1 MLKFFI
7 FILHIYLYIDSI
19 YASEVSKHLNHEK
32 DELKYASPTFDP
44 KKGTKVI
51 FYMPGN
57 EKGVIRNN
65 VQNGQHG
72 TQRNPSTVYPG
83 SEMKNE
89 KTGTA
94 NSEIYNKS
102 HGSSND
108 NNANNS
114 QNKTINL
121 HMDGNNSNN
130 SNSNNYDLNSEYE
143 KIRRK
148 EEEAARR
155 IARER
160 RADINRRNEGNN
172 SNKHNNQQY
181 GGYESGANTPNSR
194 VNINITNNRT
204 HRNPHNTNTDGHNN
218 NMYNTSNGDYTN
230 GGYSNGGYTNGGYSN
245 GGYSNGGYSNG
256 GYSNGGYANGG
267 SSNGDY
273 NNGDYTNGINNNMN
287 GKNNYNTTNGEYV
300 NGAYD
305 GLNNGSYKLIGNL
318 NNNQNVDNSYNQN
331 NENDK
336 LYTSNYNINLQDNQ
350 NSPDNNPNN
359 KSTFNTNIDS
369 SKSERPYFD
378 VYGREYDRNKYIPY
392 SRRNNLNTNQNGST
406 NNETNNYNTNQN
418 ESTNNGTNNYNT
430 NQNESTNNGTNNYNT
445 NQNGSTNN
453 GTNNYNTNQNG
464 STNNGTNNYNTNQN
478 GSTNNGTDNYNTNQ
492 DGSTNNGTN
501 NFNNNQNGSTRYGSN
516 SKGTYGPNGP
526 PYYVEHQEYDN
537 GKYMPDF
544 HVRDSKD
551 SIGPGGDYHN
561 LYQNTYGNEKNPN
574 IFPGSPHNINVYSV
588 HHKPDNVANGGL
600 NNGMNNGMNNT
611 MNNGLNNGM
620 NYGMNN
626 SGRIGLNNVHPSN
639 DIHNNGTEYSV
650 HYGNSDSNNTNESV
664 QNDYSD
670 SDYDDHNSGNK
681 KKVYKSVSER
691 NRKSASQDG
700 SELGYSDSDSDSE
713 YEVVN
718 GENKKY
724 RNKYKGN
731 NEKDKYENN
740 WDSDNYN
747 SDNEIK
753 DGYLSESE
761 REYARKKANEIEDK
775 MNKGEYSRKYK
786 SGKSNASR
794 YDTTQT
800 SDSDDSDIEANAF
813 YVDNGQE
820 MLIKEK
826 EHYSSDSEFH
836 NEESASIGNLNV
848 YFPAE
853 NYHFSTYM
861 GFDRRSFLLSNEIE
875 LEKMIGANFSNEVKN
890 YCSRHNVAQ
899 KKGSYLDISFE
910 YSRALEELRS
920 EMLID
925 FNKRKHLTNNTDDTI
940 LHMIENS
947 EKRKND
953 TNYKETYED
962 KDYANN
968 ANIFMND
975 YSNPL
980 SAKYNKILK
989 EYLCHLFVNNPG
1001 TKPLERLYYNSLALG
1016 ELVEPIRNKFKNLAS
1031 STIDFNYEIHMAS
1044 ASNIYLL
1051 AHFLVLSLAYLSYN
1065 EYFTKGTKSFYSLPT
1080 ILTANSD
1087 NSFFMLNEMCNIHY
1101 KPNKNFKKDI
1111 TFIPIES
1118 RPKRFTTF
1126 YGERRLTCD
1135 LLELVLNAIMLIN
1148 VNEINNVFSNN
1159 NVDGYENSLSF
1170 SNNAIRIF
1178 SKVCPKINNDNVLR
1192 CEFEE
1197 SSLYNPKIIK
1207 NDMSEKSSQKNL
1219 KKAFD
1224 LLRTYAEIES
1234 NTAEGNTS
1242 PYYVSLILDD
1252 MKYNDFYKYT
1262 LWYEPRE
1269 LIYGDLKGMRMTKKK
1284 NTKYIYNDFIKK
1296 SNKLRKNL
1304 IKNDLKYNLKSKGL
1318 VFLYAMIDKYGSIL
1332 NKSQKTKIQFLNNTS
1347 SIRYYLYLNKVI
1359 FKSAKTY
1366 LEIMKRVLKELQMS
1380 TNTPMKFLVRGN
1392 YIDNLNNIARNDN
1405 MFYANLFV
1413 LTALSRRD
1421 PVKDYYS
1428 DKRKMLSA
1436 TLSEKF
1442 ANSTSMLIPHKLRKL
1457 VVSMK
1462 KGFLKKKL
1470 LTSLAKIKLLQHI
1483 PAHMLENITTSIR
1496 FTTHTIATMQ
1506 IMQNA
1511 KYMSK
1516 NNYSQYDNKGM
1527 LARQIFTNGGFAE
1540 YADNLMAK
1548 WFSKGFEEYKR
1559 EQIENFK
1566 LENSINS
1573 ELRDSERVDE
1583 NDTSEESAKK
1593 KLKDL
1598 ELEEREKMKKENS
1611 FLFNQSDK
1619 WDQFINKE
1627 LVRALGLWLE
1637 FNDNPTNASS
1647 FVYKLVQDSKYL
1659 LENNLDN
1666 NILFSRTVKPTKQ
1679 TAFRRF
1685 FNKILSLGNMLL
1697 RKPSFR
1703 VEHALWFGA
1712 TIDIKKAF
1720 ILLEKV
1726 SELHKMLNNH
1736 DESWLI
1742 NEAFIEIV
1750 DHVVDLSTYKH
1761 VREPFGVARNPGMM
1775 AINPKY
1781 AELSHENRLRELQ
1794 NSMCADHCSSVWKVI
1809 SSFALHHLKNPDS
1822 LHTYESK
1829 FSKNSFGNKIDDKD
1843 FVHNFKMIL
1852 GGDAALHYFDNLL
1865 PKTMKKDLKAMKYG
1879 VSLTSA
1885 FSLKLTKI
1893 IFSQMQLPYLS
1904 QMFYMQAPY
1913 FGHFI
1918 GKWQKERQQSRIKEI
1933 MSFMTL
1939 GSLSAYTLFSAM
1951 DITQQAKDIGTGPVA
1966 TCFATRT
1973 TPPQQICLNS
1983 VVSTTL
1989 TNSTQSAMKC
1999 VFSVGLF
2006 ASIGPYLFA
2015 PMAGLAVWKIL
2026 KSEFKVLQRIDMAL
2040 KNVFKN
2046 MWNKFLSLKGISK
2059 LRGIFKRKKVMKKK
2073 IIENATRKMNEM
2085 KNNPEKAKAHQM
2097 ALKKNN
2103 NYSKGTY
2110 HYISYAK
2117 IKI

>member
-1 MLKFFI
+1 M
-7 FILHIYLYIDSI
+7 
-19 YASEVSKHLNHEK
+19 
-32 DELKYASPTFDP
+32 
-44 KKGTKVI
+44 
-51 FYMPGN
+51 
-57 EKGVIRNN
+57 
-65 VQNGQHG
+65 
-72 TQRNPSTVYPG
+72 
-83 SEMKNE
+83 
-89 KTGTA
+89 
-94 NSEIYNKS
+94 
-102 HGSSND
+102 
-108 NNANNS
+108 
-114 QNKTINL
+114 
-121 HMDGNNSNN
+121 
-130 SNSNNYDLNSEYE
+130 
-143 KIRRK
+143 
-148 EEEAARR
+148 
-155 IARER
+155 
-160 RADINRRNEGNN
+160 
-172 SNKHNNQQY
+172 
-181 GGYESGANTPNSR
+181 
-194 VNINITNNRT
+194 
-204 HRNPHNTNTDGHNN
+204 
-218 NMYNTSNGDYTN
+218 
-230 GGYSNGGYTNGGYSN
+230 
-245 GGYSNGGYSNG
+245 
-256 GYSNGGYANGG
+256 
-267 SSNGDY
+267 
-273 NNGDYTNGINNNMN
+273 
-287 GKNNYNTTNGEYV
+287 
-300 NGAYD
+300 
-305 GLNNGSYKLIGNL
+305 
-318 NNNQNVDNSYNQN
+318 
-331 NENDK
+331 
-336 LYTSNYNINLQDNQ
+336 
-350 NSPDNNPNN
+350 
-359 KSTFNTNIDS
+359 
-369 SKSERPYFD
+369 
-378 VYGREYDRNKYIPY
+378 
-392 SRRNNLNTNQNGST
+392 
-406 NNETNNYNTNQN
+406 
-418 ESTNNGTNNYNT
+418 
-430 NQNESTNNGTNNYNT
+430 
-445 NQNGSTNN
+445 
-453 GTNNYNTNQNG
+453 
-464 STNNGTNNYNTNQN
+464 
-478 GSTNNGTDNYNTNQ
+478 
-492 DGSTNNGTN
+492 
-501 NFNNNQNGSTRYGSN
+501 
-516 SKGTYGPNGP
+516 
-526 PYYVEHQEYDN
+526 
-537 GKYMPDF
+537 
-544 HVRDSKD
+544 
-551 SIGPGGDYHN
+551 
-561 LYQNTYGNEKNPN
+561 
-574 IFPGSPHNINVYSV
+574 
-588 HHKPDNVANGGL
+588 
-600 NNGMNNGMNNT
+600 NNGMNNGIHDDLYNSENST
-611 MNNGLNNGM
+611 FNNGLNN
-620 NYGMNN
+620 
-626 SGRIGLNNVHPSN
+626 SGRTGLNNAYPHN
-639 DIHNNGTEYSV
+639 GMLNNGTEYNV
-650 HYGNSDSNNTNESV
+650 HYGNSDSNNTNDSMLNE
-664 QNDYSD
+664 NYYSD
-670 SDYDDHNSGNK
+670 SDYDDHTPGNK
-681 KKVYKSVSER
+681 KKVYKSVAER
-691 NRKSASQDG
+691 NKKSASQD
-700 SELGYSDSDSDSE
+700 SLGAGFSDSDSDSE
-713 YEVVN
+713 YEVVD

-724 RNKYKGN
+724 KKKNKEN

-740 WDSDNYN
+740 WDSNNYN

-761 REYARKKANEIEDK
+761 REYARNKANEIEDK
-775 MNKGEYSRKYK
+775 MKKGEYSRKYK
-786 SGKSNASR
+786 NSKSNESGYASK
-794 YDTTQT
+794 QT

-826 EHYSSDSEFH
+826 EHYSSDSEH
-836 NEESASIGNLNV
+836 HKEESASIGNLNV
-848 YFPAE
+848 FFPAE

-861 GFDRRSFLLSNEIE
+861 GFDRRSFLPSNEIE

-890 YCSRHNVAQ
+890 YCSRQNVAQ
-899 KKGSYLDISFE
+899 KIGHYLNISFE

-920 EMLID
+920 EMILD

-940 LHMIENS
+940 LHMIENA

-953 TNYKETYED
+953 PNYKEAYEN

-968 ANIFMND
+968 ANIFMNE

-980 SAKYNKILK
+980 STKYNKILK

-1016 ELVEPIRNKFKNLAS
+1016 ELVEPIRNKFKSLAS

-1065 EYFTKGTKSFYSLPT
+1065 EYFTTGTKSFYSLPT

-1101 KPNKNFKKDI
+1101 NPNKNFKKDI

-1118 RPKRFTTF
+1118 RPKRTTTF

-1148 VNEINNVFSNN
+1148 INEINNVFSNN

-1170 SNNAIRIF
+1170 SHNAIRIF
-1178 SKVCPKINNDNVLR
+1178 SKVCPKINNDNVLK

-1207 NDMSEKSSQKNL
+1207 NDTSEKSSQKNL

-1224 LLRTYAEIES
+1224 LLRTYAEIEGHS
-1234 NTAEGNTS
+1234 AEGSTS

-1269 LIYGDLKGMRMTKKK
+1269 LIYGDIRGMQMKKK
-1284 NTKYIYNDFIKK
+1284 KKTKYIYNDFMKK
-1296 SNKLRKNL
+1296 STQLKKKL

-1332 NKSQKTKIQFLNNTS
+1332 NKSQKAKVQFLNSTS

-1366 LEIMKRVLKELQMS
+1366 LDIMKRVLEELQTS
-1380 TNTPMKFLVRGN
+1380 TNTPLKFLVRGN
-1392 YIDNLNNIARNDN
+1392 YIDNINNIARNDN

-1421 PVKDYYS
+1421 PVKDYYN

-1436 TLSEKF
+1436 TLAEKF

-1462 KGFLKKKL
+1462 KGLLKKKL
-1470 LTSLAKIKLLQHI
+1470 LTSLAKVKLLQHI
-1483 PAHMLENITTSIR
+1483 PAHMLENITSSIR

-1506 IMQNA
+1506 IIQNA

-1516 NNYSQYDNKGM
+1516 HNFSQYDSKGM
-1527 LARQIFTNGGFAE
+1527 LARQIFTKGGFAE

-1566 LENSINS
+1566 MENSIDS
-1573 ELRDSERVDE
+1573 ELKDSEREDE
-1583 NDTSEESAKK
+1583 NDSSEESAKK
-1593 KLKDL
+1593 KLQDL
-1598 ELEEREKMKKENS
+1598 QLEEREKMKKENS
-1611 FLFNQSDK
+1611 LLFNQSDK

-1647 FVYKLVQDSKYL
+1647 FVYKVVEDSKHL
-1659 LENNLDN
+1659 LENNIDN
-1666 NILFSRTVKPTKQ
+1666 NIIFSRTVKPTKQ

-1726 SELHKMLNNH
+1726 SELHKMLNNQ

-1852 GGDAALHYFDNLL
+1852 GGDAVLHYFDNLL

-1885 FSLKLTKI
+1885 YSLKLTKI

-1918 GKWQKERQQSRIKEI
+1918 GKWQKKRQQSRLKEI

-1951 DITQQAKDIGTGPVA
+1951 DITQQAKDIGAGPVA
-1966 TCFATRT
+1966 SCFTTRMS
-1973 TPPQQICLNS
+1973 PPQQICLNS
-1983 VVSTTL
+1983 VVNTALST
-1989 TNSTQSAMKC
+1989 STQSAMKC

-2015 PMAGLAVWKIL
+2015 PMAGLAVWNIL

-2059 LRGIFKRKKVMKKK
+2059 LRGIFKRKKAMKKK
-2073 IIENATRKMNEM
+2073 IIENATRKMNDM
-2085 KNNPEKAKAHQM
+2085 KNNPEKAKAHKM
-2097 ALKKNN
+2097 ALKKIN
-2103 NYSKGTY
+2103 NYSKGSY

-2117 IKI
+2117 IRI